1 MDPRYYPAAPT
12 IFKSEH
18 HARFPV
24 EQFETKQPRN
34 RFETDPR
41 FSKPIGAS
49 NTFSAKTIL
58 TSRLSSEDHFPEEDK
73 AYGRLGATMLTTRG
87 RLSSSHTLTTSR
99 GTKPHLHSTS
109 PVGLRDLH
117 STSPVGLRDPTTSR
131 GTKAP
136 VGLKTSSRASKS
148 PAGHKKATL
157 PVRLDLLGFS
167 RGTKVDDHLSS
178 PVGLSDLH

>member
-109 PVGLRDLH
+109 PVGLRD
-117 STSPVGLRDPTTSR
+117 PTTSR

-178 PVGLSDLH
+178 PVGLRDLH